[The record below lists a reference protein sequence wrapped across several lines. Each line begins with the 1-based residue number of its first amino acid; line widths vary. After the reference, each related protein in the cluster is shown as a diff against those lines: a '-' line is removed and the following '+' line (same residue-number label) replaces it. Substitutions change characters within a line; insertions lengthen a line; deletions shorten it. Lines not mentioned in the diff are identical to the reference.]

1 MKRRNFI
8 ALVGGAAGYAFLRP
22 DVARTETVGPKPRI
36 GMLWHAGSAEE
47 EAVYLAAFRQGLA
60 DFGYVEGKNIVVEH
74 RFPAEKPERF
84 QSMATELVGLKMD
97 VLVAAGQPPAL
108 ALQRATETIPIVFV
122 AAYDPIGVGLVS
134 NLARPSGNITGLS
147 LPDLIGKRLELF
159 RQALPN
165 LSRVAVLINATNQSY
180 AHRYAEVVQD
190 DGRKLNLV
198 IQPVEVNGPGDLERA
213 FATIS
218 ADGGTGVAVAAD
230 VIFYNE
236 RKRITA
242 LALANRLPSMFHNE
256 NFGKV
261 GGLLSYGANV
271 PAIFQRSA
279 FYLDKII
286 KRATPKDLPVEQP
299 TLFRTFA
306 NVQTAKALGLTI
318 QPTVLVLADQVI
330 E

>member
-122 AAYDPIGVGLVS
+122 AGVRPHRS
-134 NLARPSGNITGLS
+134 RTCKQSCAAKRKHHRIIPSRSDRETARTIPAGLS
-147 LPDLIGKRLELF
+147 QIF
-159 RQALPN
+159 R
-165 LSRVAVLINATNQSY
+165 V
-180 AHRYAEVVQD
+180 
-190 DGRKLNLV
+190 
-198 IQPVEVNGPGDLERA
+198 
-213 FATIS
+213 
-218 ADGGTGVAVAAD
+218 
-230 VIFYNE
+230 
-236 RKRITA
+236 
-242 LALANRLPSMFHNE
+242 
-256 NFGKV
+256 
-261 GGLLSYGANV
+261 
-271 PAIFQRSA
+271 
-279 FYLDKII
+279 
-286 KRATPKDLPVEQP
+286 
-299 TLFRTFA
+299 
-306 NVQTAKALGLTI
+306 
-318 QPTVLVLADQVI
+318 
-330 E
+330 

>member
-1 MKRRNFI
+1 
-8 ALVGGAAGYAFLRP
+8 
-22 DVARTETVGPKPRI
+22 
-36 GMLWHAGSAEE
+36 
-47 EAVYLAAFRQGLA
+47 
-60 DFGYVEGKNIVVEH
+60 
-74 RFPAEKPERF
+74 
-84 QSMATELVGLKMD
+84 
-97 VLVAAGQPPAL
+97 
-108 ALQRATETIPIVFV
+108 
-122 AAYDPIGVGLVS
+122 
-134 NLARPSGNITGLS
+134 
-147 LPDLIGKRLELF
+147 
-159 RQALPN
+159 
-165 LSRVAVLINATNQSY
+165 VLINATNQSY